1 MNFNDW
7 SENANDQL
15 NVHQKYH
22 FLTFLPISGI
32 VVELLQLND
41 VFELIVHL
49 PITMVNAL

>member
-1 MNFNDW
+1 MKLNDA
-7 SENANDQL
+7 SKNVNDQL
-15 NVHQKYH
+15 NVYQKYQS
-22 FLTFLPISGI
+22 FTFLPISGI